1 MNGNN
6 IALISKP
13 IAFYQIANQAL
24 FSLKAAA
31 RFLGISPDT
40 LADDADSG
48 RIACYDFHGRRTFKL
63 EDLENLR
70 ARLPHWQT
78 ERRPMAV
85 SSERTTVDGQ
95 KS

>member
-1 MNGNN
+1 MSGKD

-13 IAFYQIANQAL
+13 IAFYQVANQAL

-31 RFLGISPDT
+31 RFLGISHDT
-40 LADDADSG
+40 LANDADCG
-48 RIACYDFHGRRTFKL
+48 LIPCYGFHGRRTFKL

-70 ARLPHWQT
+70 ASLPHWQNQ
-78 ERRPMAV
+78 ERPIAV
-85 SSERTTVDGQ
+85 SSERTNVDGK